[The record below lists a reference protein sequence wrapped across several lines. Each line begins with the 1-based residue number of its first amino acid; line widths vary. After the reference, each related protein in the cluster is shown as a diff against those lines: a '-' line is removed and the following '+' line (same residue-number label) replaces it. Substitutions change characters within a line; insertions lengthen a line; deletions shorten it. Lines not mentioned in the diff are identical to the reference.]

1 MARSGVVSSTS
12 TTARSVENE
21 WRSSALAGMTSTPPG
36 KRARSCSSAP
46 GRSAVELVPGH
57 QLLDAVR
64 LLLLLEPVR
73 VGVVLD
79 LGLLFVVERA
89 RRILLEDLVPDRV
102 GAIAV
107 LDRAEPDVED
117 EDLVLEVDLREHP
130 ARVPPEL
137 AAHVLGGGVLRDEP
151 RDLRE
156 LRSPFELLLDVR
168 DLLQLFAVCLE
179 VGARGREWRRD
190 LDPSDAHLLRRRL
203 PAALLRAPGVL
214 LAQQLVAR
222 ARSDLLRRYPIGER
236 TLDELVLFRS
246 ALLDHLQDVVA
257 ELALHRIGDLAKR
270 HRLRGFLEL
279 LHELSLA
286 DPAKV

>member
-21 WRSSALAGMTSTPPG
+21 GRSSALAGMTSTPPG

-89 RRILLEDLVPDRV
+89 PRILPEDLVPDRV

-107 LDRAEPDVED
+107 LDGAEPDVED

-130 ARVPPEL
+130 ARVPSEL
-137 AAHVLGGGVLRDEP
+137 AAHVLGGGI
-151 RDLRE
+151 LRE
-156 LRSPFELLLDVR
+156 EP
-168 DLLQLFAVCLE
+168 
-179 VGARGREWRRD
+179 RD

-286 DPAKV
+286 DPAKVAA

>member
-89 RRILLEDLVPDRV
+89 PRILPEDLVPDRV

-107 LDRAEPDVED
+107 LDGAEPDVED
-117 EDLVLEVDLREHP
+117 ELREHP
-130 ARVPPEL
+130 ARVPSEL
-137 AAHVLGGGVLRDEP
+137 AAHVLGGGVLREEP

-156 LRSPFELLLDVR
+156 LRSPVELLLDVR

-222 ARSDLLRRYPIGER
+222 ARFDLLRRYPIGER